1 MKPFDEYPGG
11 GREPL
16 RRRTGAACRD
26 GYGFQFQE
34 ITGQTHCAYC
44 GVSLVDNYYHWL
56 LMAMDHVIPLSQ
68 ARKLKIPGKW
78 YDNCINVV
86 LCCSGC
92 NGFDNRYVI
101 PDKILEECGIT
112 AQSEEDWKI
121 EDFLQL
127 RDQVFKYRYE
137 RIAVRRAAEENKFKD
152 NIAKLT
158 AKS

>member
-1 MKPFDEYPGG
+1 MGAIAGIKEAVTAAAI
-11 GREPL
+11 GRC
-16 RRRTGAACRD
+16 ACW
-26 GYGFQFQE
+26 E
-34 ITGQTHCAYC
+34 
-44 GVSLVDNYYHWL
+44 
-56 LMAMDHVIPLSQ
+56 LSAFSNQ
-68 ARKLKIPGKW
+68 LS
-78 YDNCINVV
+78 V
-86 LCCSGC
+86 GC

-137 RIAVRRAAEENKFKD
+137 RIAVRRAAQEKFFKD